1 MKLNIICVK
10 WLCEYF
16 SYTKYYLSGD
26 GGDKIGMALRFARDK
41 SSVQFATPDILN
53 VTLSLNIVSF
63 LVGVEIA
70 LRSEARCP
78 RLFAPFNYNVNKE
91 MRYLHVA
98 SFLIWVIIK
107 KVY

>member
-1 MKLNIICVK
+1 MCKIATLKI
-10 WLCEYF
+10 
-16 SYTKYYLSGD
+16 SYTKFYLSGD
-26 GGDKIGMALRFARDK
+26 GGDKIGMALRFASDK
-41 SSVQFATPDILN
+41 SSVQFATPEILN

-98 SFLIWVIIK
+98 SFLAFISHK
-107 KVY
+107 FG

>member
-1 MKLNIICVK
+1 MCIDKLVK
-10 WLCEYF
+10 RLCEYF
-16 SYTKYYLSGD
+16 SYTKFYLSGD
-26 GGDKIGMALRFARDK
+26 GGDKIGMALRFASDK
-41 SSVQFATPDILN
+41 SSVQFATPEILN

-78 RLFAPFNYNVNKE
+78 RVLAPFNYIVNKE

-98 SFLIWVIIK
+98 SLF
-107 KVY
+107 YNFG

>member
-1 MKLNIICVK
+1 MCKIATLKI
-10 WLCEYF
+10 
-16 SYTKYYLSGD
+16 SYTKFYLSGD

-41 SSVQFATPDILN
+41 SSVQFATPEILN

-78 RLFAPFNYNVNKE
+78 RVLAPFNYIVNKE
-91 MRYLHVA
+91 MRYLHVV
-98 SFLIWVIIK
+98 SFFGTYNFRNLGNN
-107 KVY
+107 

>member
-1 MKLNIICVK
+1 MQIFL
-10 WLCEYF
+10 
-16 SYTKYYLSGD
+16 YTKFYLSGD
-26 GGDKIGMALRFARDK
+26 GGDKIGMALRFASDK
-41 SSVQFATPDILN
+41 SSVQFATPEILN

-78 RLFAPFNYNVNKE
+78 RVLAPFNYIVNKE
-91 MRYLHVA
+91 MRYLHVV
-98 SFLIWVIIK
+98 SFLAILEIWVIIK

>member
-1 MKLNIICVK
+1 
-10 WLCEYF
+10 
-16 SYTKYYLSGD
+16 
-26 GGDKIGMALRFARDK
+26 MALKFASDK
-41 SSVQFATPDILN
+41 SSVQFATPEILN

-78 RLFAPFNYNVNKE
+78 RVFAPFNYNVNKE

-98 SFLIWVIIK
+98 FFFSFHDLPIR